1 MIIMAHHRRARLFSA
16 AVVVAAALVAL
27 SVGTAQPAAALS
39 PDGKALLSLLPGAA
53 PSPVLP
59 SWDPRAATPCSW
71 QGVTC
76 SPQSRVV
83 SLSLPD
89 TFLNLS
95 SLPPPLATLSSLQL
109 LNLSACNVSG
119 AIPPSYASLSAL
131 RVLDLSSNALTG
143 DIPDGLGAL
152 SGL

>member
-1 MIIMAHHRRARLFSA
+1 MLPGSPVKRLLRRAAKGRREKAEMAELA
-16 AVVVAAALVAL
+16 AAAAALL
-27 SVGTAQPAAALS
+27 LLCAA
-39 PDGKALLSLLPGAA
+39 SLRCSA
-53 PSPVLP
+53 
-59 SWDPRAATPCSW
+59 DPRAATPCSW

-95 SLPPPLATLSSLQL
+95 SLPPPHATLSSLQL

>member
-1 MIIMAHHRRARLFSA
+1 MAEL
-16 AVVVAAALVAL
+16 AAA
-27 SVGTAQPAAALS
+27 AAT
-39 PDGKALLSLLPGAA
+39 LLLLRAASLRCSA
-53 PSPVLP
+53 
-59 SWDPRAATPCSW
+59 DPRAATPFSW

-95 SLPPPLATLSSLQL
+95 SLSPSLATLSSLQL